1 MTEEEQIQSDIERFE
16 NNDPA
21 IPDYDDMVEQIPLF
35 SSSDMQSV
43 IEDGK
48 KKPPI
53 HKLWGDFW
61 WENELVFLFA
71 DSGIGK
77 SILAT
82 QISYEIAK
90 GESECMDVEIN
101 PQTVLYFDFELSD
114 RQLARR

>member
-1 MTEEEQIQSDIERFE
+1 MTEEEQIQAAIDRFD
-16 NNDPA
+16 NNAPQ
-21 IPDYDDMVEQIPLF
+21 IPDDGDMVEQVPLF

-53 HKLWGDFW
+53 HRLWGDFW

-82 QISYEIAK
+82 QIAYEIAK
-90 GESECMDVEIN
+90 GESECMDVEMESAER
-101 PQTVLYFDFELSD
+101 PLL
-114 RQLARR
+114 